1 MNNKKSKEDQDF
13 SCCAHRL
20 LWVYLIGQETNKK
33 HKRKE
38 LTWFKL
44 QCFCKFDIRLSSWTK
59 YYSLEV
65 KRHEFKV
72 YPNRAVL
79 ETILKSTCWTYQQLP
94 PEQTHESLVYYRDG
108 FLRPLLGNAKSALV
122 WLWLPAAFF
131 FFFFW
136 FITSRPAFS
145 ERSAGL
151 SKSGQHISKCICSII
166 LKII

>member
-1 MNNKKSKEDQDF
+1 MNNKKPKEEQDF
-13 SCCAHRL
+13 SRCAHRL

-94 PEQTHESLVYYRDG
+94 PEQTRESLMYYRDG

-122 WLWLPAAFF
+122 WLWPPAAFF
-131 FFFFW
+131 FLFLVYYF
-136 FITSRPAFS
+136 T
-145 ERSAGL
+145 AGFQCTIYWSVQIRTTYL
-151 SKSGQHISKCICSII
+151 
-166 LKII
+166 